1 MKDTHVGGCRRDR
14 GEKKKDSEDKDYG
27 CRAIPGT
34 LISTSTNVSYSHVPY
49 FACSFICL

>member
-1 MKDTHVGGCRRDR
+1 MLVGA
-14 GEKKKDSEDKDYG
+14 GETEEKKKKDSEDKDYG
-27 CRAIPGT
+27 CRAIPGA